1 MLLLTLSVFQFN
13 QFSPICLFHFFFSLT
28 LTSVYRFVSGMICFS
43 LSSSFGDSVP
53 FLSLI
58 CIVSLPVS
66 LHLYMHL
73 YIHHQRIGFLFK
85 FFIISYDVCLSRTLF
100 TWFAL
105 LPVSSLQR
113 GHFKTWMRD
122 DSALVKTKWLLGFS
136 WRFRSLSIM
145 NNACVS
151 QYVTNSTEIEPVLS
165 WF

>member
-28 LTSVYRFVSGMICFS
+28 LTSS
-43 LSSSFGDSVP
+43 LSIALSQVWFAFLCLPLLAPLFPFLVSFVLSL
-53 FLSLI
+53 FLSL
-58 CIVSLPVS
+58 CISTSSDWIPLQI
-66 LHLYMHL
+66 L
-73 YIHHQRIGFLFK
+73 
-85 FFIISYDVCLSRTLF
+85 YDVYISCTLF